1 MFLVWRERERE
12 RNKTNRSKAYKLY
25 HHTNSIPIEGYINML
40 TSILQMDMYI
50 LLYILIRY
58 AFFAP
63 FINRLYG

>member
-40 TSILQMDMYI
+40 TSIL
-50 LLYILIRY
+50 
-58 AFFAP
+58 
-63 FINRLYG
+63 